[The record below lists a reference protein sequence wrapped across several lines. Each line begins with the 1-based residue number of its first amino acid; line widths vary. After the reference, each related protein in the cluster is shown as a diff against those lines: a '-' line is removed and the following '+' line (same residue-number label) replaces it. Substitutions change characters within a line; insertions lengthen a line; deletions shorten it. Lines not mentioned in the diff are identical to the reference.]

1 MRIVRRQDMS
11 STFVTP
17 PVIRIGRIIVPSKH
31 KRVRVE
37 RGLYKQGDVF
47 YACVTAPGS
56 RTATWKSLGALGI
69 MEARRRR
76 DTFAAEVQNTVP
88 VLHRTRATLDEVA
101 AEWLREQQ
109 LRLDVGE
116 MSVRTFEI
124 YEVGLRRHVLPALGR
139 RQVRSITADE
149 SVRWI
154 RQMRARY
161 APHTVHNY
169 WGALH
174 LVLGYAARRGLIA
187 GNPAERLTSSERPK
201 PGTSRRRF
209 LSRDEM
215 CGCSRAFR
223 TDITPRSRVR
233 CSPAC
238 GSLSC
243 SAWYGVRGLRP
254 RRASRLPPARS
265 RWLAQAAQDAGRAT
279 RCRAHARACRGA
291 APSPP
296 RVAVLTRPGPLVCS
310 ARGRTVGHRN
320 LPARGL
326 EKAGSHSGLSG
337 VTFHVL
343 RHTFASLLIDQGHD
357 VVFVSRQLGHANPS
371 ITLKVYAHLFD
382 HERHAEQA
390 RERLQTDYADLL
402 RRGS

>member
-1 MRIVRRQDMS
+1 M
-11 STFVTP
+11 
-17 PVIRIGRIIVPSKH
+17 PSKH
-31 KRVRVE
+31 KRARVE

-56 RTATWKSLGALGI
+56 RTATWKSLGAVGI

-76 DTFAAEVQNTVP
+76 DQFAAKVQHSVP
-88 VLHRTRATLDEVA
+88 TLHPTRATLNEVA
-101 AEWLREQQ
+101 AEWLREQR
-109 LRLDVGE
+109 LRLEVGE

-124 YEVGLRRHVLPALGR
+124 YEVGLRRHVLPAMGR

-149 SVRWI
+149 LVRWI
-154 RQMRARY
+154 RQMRTGF

-174 LVLGYAARRGLIA
+174 LVLGYAVRRGLIA

-201 PGTSRRRF
+201 PGASRRRF
-209 LSRDEM
+209 PSRDEM
-215 CGCSRAFR
+215 VRLLASVPDRYRAA
-223 TDITPRSRVR
+223 I
-233 CSPAC
+233 A
-238 GSLSC
+238 
-243 SAWYGVRGLRP
+243 SALFSGLRLSELLGLVWSDVDFERGVLRVSHQLARDGSRKQLKTP
-254 RRASRLPPARS
+254 AARRDVVLMPELATVLRRHRLASPFS
-265 RWLAQAAQDAGRAT
+265 RDED
-279 RCRAHARACRGA
+279 
-291 APSPP
+291 
-296 RVAVLTRPGPLVCS
+296 LVFCS
-310 ARGRTVGHRN
+310 GRGRTVGHRN
-320 LPARGL
+320 LTARGL
-326 EKAGSHSGLSG
+326 EKAGSRAGLSG

-357 VVFVSRQLGHANPS
+357 VVFVSRQLGHANAS

-390 RERLQTDYADLL
+390 RERLQTDYPDLL